1 MRYGE
6 QKVTDAYTNITITD
20 NLNVIKMWKE
30 GKNARN
36 QQHTLVA
43 IGGELISNHRK
54 IGHRTKAGV
63 CVVAD
68 LDLADIPTNHAY
80 NIRAT
85 KAHITLAKRHADTV
99 FHQLVSE
106 CSPLFREEVPF

>member
-1 MRYGE
+1 MINPYDDTH
-6 QKVTDAYTNITITD
+6 VTD
-20 NLNVIKMWKE
+20 NLNVLRLWKE

-36 QQHTLVA
+36 HHQTLRS
-43 IGGELISNHRK
+43 IDGELLSYHRK
-54 IGHRTKAGV
+54 IGHRTDAGV

-68 LDLADIPTNHAY
+68 LDLNDVPLSYEH
-80 NIRAT
+80 NIKAT
-85 KAHITLAKRHADTV
+85 LAHIELAKRFADTI

>member
-1 MRYGE
+1 MINPYDDAH
-6 QKVTDAYTNITITD
+6 VTDNF
-20 NLNVIKMWKE
+20 NVLRMWKE

-36 QQHTLVA
+36 HHHTLRSLD
-43 IGGELISNHRK
+43 GELLSYHRK

-68 LDLADIPTNHAY
+68 LDLDDVPNTYSHS
-80 NIRAT
+80 
-85 KAHITLAKRHADTV
+85 KHITRGHIQLAKKHADAV

>member
-1 MRYGE
+1 MNNH
-6 QKVTDAYTNITITD
+6 AYDEPVHVTD
-20 NLNVIKMWKE
+20 NLNVIRMWKE

-36 QQHTLVA
+36 HRHTLWTKDNA
-43 IGGELISNHRK
+43 LWSHYRK

-68 LDLADIPTNHAY
+68 LDLDDVPQNYGY
-80 NIRAT
+80 NIKTTR
-85 KAHITLAKRHADTV
+85 AHIELAKRFADTV

-106 CSPLFREEVPF
+106 CSPLFRDEVPF

>member
-1 MRYGE
+1 MG
-6 QKVTDAYTNITITD
+6 
-20 NLNVIKMWKE
+20 E

-36 QQHTLVA
+36 HHHTLYA
-43 IGGELISNHRK
+43 LDGELLSYHRK
-54 IGHRTKAGV
+54 IGHRTDAGV

-68 LDLADIPTNHAY
+68 LTLDDVPLSYED
-80 NIRAT
+80 NIKAT
-85 KAHITLAKRHADTV
+85 LAHIQLAKGFADTV

>member
-1 MRYGE
+1 MTETIYE
-6 QKVTDAYTNITITD
+6 PIHITD
-20 NLNVIKMWKE
+20 NLNVVMMWKK

-36 QQHTLVA
+36 EHSTLIA
-43 IGGELISNHRK
+43 LNGKLMSNHRK

-68 LDLADIPTNHAY
+68 LDLNDVAGNYTHN
-80 NIRAT
+80 T
-85 KAHITLAKRHADTV
+85 KTTLAHIQLAKKYADTV

-106 CSPLFREEVPF
+106 CSPLFMEEVPF

>member
-1 MRYGE
+1 MN
-6 QKVTDAYTNITITD
+6 KTIHDPVHVTD
-20 NLNVIKMWKE
+20 NLNVVRMWKK

-36 QQHTLVA
+36 HQHTLIA
-43 IGGELISNHRK
+43 IEGQLLSNHRK

-68 LDLADIPTNHAY
+68 LDLDAIPNTYSHS
-80 NIRAT
+80 
-85 KAHITLAKRHADTV
+85 KHITLGHIQLAKKHADTV

>member
-1 MRYGE
+1 MTSAYGDIH
-6 QKVTDAYTNITITD
+6 VSD
-20 NLNVIKMWKE
+20 NLNVIRMWKE

-36 QQHTLVA
+36 HHGTLFA
-43 IGGELISNHRK
+43 LGGELMSNHRK

-68 LDLADIPTNHAY
+68 LSLDDVPLTYAD
-80 NIRAT
+80 NIKAT
-85 KAHITLAKRHADTV
+85 LAHIQLAKSFADTV

>member
-1 MRYGE
+1 MSSIYGDMP
-6 QKVTDAYTNITITD
+6 VTD
-20 NLNVIKMWKE
+20 NLNVIRLWKE

-36 QQHTLVA
+36 HRQTLFA
-43 IGGELISNHRK
+43 IDGELLSYHRK

-68 LDLADIPTNHAY
+68 LDLDDVPLTYAD
-80 NIRAT
+80 NIKAT
-85 KAHITLAKRHADTV
+85 LAHIALAKGFADTV

-106 CSPLFREEVPF
+106 CSPLFRDEVPF

>member
-1 MRYGE
+1 MSNAYGDIL
-6 QKVTDAYTNITITD
+6 VTDNFGVLT
-20 NLNVIKMWKE
+20 LWKE

-36 QQHTLVA
+36 HHQTLFA
-43 IGGELISNHRK
+43 IDGELLSYHRK
-54 IGHRTKAGV
+54 IGHRTEAGV

-68 LDLADIPTNHAY
+68 LNLDNVPLSYED
-80 NIRAT
+80 NIKAT
-85 KAHITLAKRHADTV
+85 LAHIELAKGFADTV

>member
-1 MRYGE
+1 MINPYDNVH
-6 QKVTDAYTNITITD
+6 VTDNF
-20 NLNVIKMWKE
+20 NVLKLWKE

-36 QQHTLVA
+36 HRHTLMA
-43 IGGELISNHRK
+43 LDGELLSYHRK
-54 IGHRTKAGV
+54 IGHRTEAGV

-68 LDLADIPTNHAY
+68 LNLDNVPLSYED
-80 NIRAT
+80 NIKAT
-85 KAHITLAKRHADTV
+85 LGHIELAKAFADTV

>member
-1 MRYGE
+1 M
-6 QKVTDAYTNITITD
+6 TDVVVTD
-20 NLNVIKMWKE
+20 NLNVIKLWKE

-36 QQHTLVA
+36 HRETLWSKDSVLWSQHY
-43 IGGELISNHRK
+43 K

-68 LDLADIPTNHAY
+68 LSLRDAPDGY
-80 NIRAT
+80 NAQKT
-85 KAHITLAKRHADTV
+85 LAHIQLAKRFADTV

-106 CSPLFREEVPF
+106 CSPLFRDEVPF

>member
-1 MRYGE
+1 MGE
-6 QKVTDAYTNITITD
+6 PTVTD
-20 NLNVIKMWKE
+20 NLNVVRLWSE

-36 QQHTLVA
+36 HHQTLFA
-43 IGGELISNHRK
+43 IDGELLSYHRK
-54 IGHRTKAGV
+54 IGHRTEAGV

-68 LDLADIPTNHAY
+68 LNLDNVPLSYED
-80 NIRAT
+80 NIKAT
-85 KAHITLAKRHADTV
+85 LAHIELAKGFADTV

>member
-1 MRYGE
+1 MSSPYE
-6 QKVTDAYTNITITD
+6 DMQVTDNF
-20 NLNVIKMWKE
+20 NVLRLWKE

-36 QQHTLVA
+36 HHHTLFA
-43 IGGELISNHRK
+43 LDGELLSHNYK

-68 LDLADIPTNHAY
+68 LDMSSEPYCFNESTQAIQ
-80 NIRAT
+80 
-85 KAHITLAKRHADTV
+85 KHIALAKRYADTI

-106 CSPLFREEVPF
+106 SSPLFRDEVPF

>member
-1 MRYGE
+1 M
-6 QKVTDAYTNITITD
+6 TNTNTGCIVTD
-20 NLNVIKMWKE
+20 NLNVIVAWKA

-36 QQHTLVA
+36 HRETLWSVNS
-43 IGGELISNHRK
+43 ELHSHHYK

-68 LDLADIPTNHAY
+68 LTLDDAPKSY
-80 NIRAT
+80 NTEAT
-85 KAHITLAKRHADTV
+85 LAHIQLAKQHADTV

>member
-1 MRYGE
+1 MD
-6 QKVTDAYTNITITD
+6 KTIYDPTHVTD

-36 QQHTLVA
+36 HRHTLIA
-43 IGGELISNHRK
+43 INGQLMSNHRK
-54 IGHRTKAGV
+54 IGHRTEAGV

-68 LDLADIPTNHAY
+68 LDLNNVSGNYCY
-80 NIRAT
+80 NT
-85 KAHITLAKRHADTV
+85 ETTLAHIELAKRFADTV

>member
-1 MRYGE
+1 M
-6 QKVTDAYTNITITD
+6 TDVYADDIVTD
-20 NLNVIKMWKE
+20 NLSVIVLWKQ

-36 QQHTLVA
+36 HDGSLHCVN
-43 IGGELISNHRK
+43 GELISHTYK

-68 LDLADIPTNHAY
+68 LAPDKLPGMYFCNVQSTL
-80 NIRAT
+80 R
-85 KAHITLAKRHADTV
+85 HIKLAKRHADTI